1 MLTPEAHAVLIG
13 WEPASS
19 RTITAK
25 FTTKK
30 KDIILNII
38 QCYAPTNDAEEDKKD
53 DFYQQL
59 QAVLD
64 RRGAKDI
71 TILMG
76 DFNAKI
82 GMDNKGYEDIMG
94 THGLGQMNE
103 NVERFADLCALNQ
116 LVIGGSI
123 FPHKRIHKATWISPN
138 HGTENHIYHICI
150 SRKFRRSWQDVRV
163 MRGADVSSDHHL
175 LMTTVRLRLK
185 RFTNANSTRTKYNV
199 GLLRDKDTQA
209 AFQIS
214 LSNRFQPL
222 QELIED
228 NETDIETQWEHRK
241 KLWQDT
247 CEEEEVL
254 GKKKTQ
260 HKEWISANTIY
271 KLESSRERKT
281 VLNNS
286 RIRAAKARAH
296 KEYTAVDREVKRSI
310 KKDKRDYIDDLAR
323 QAVFSSQTGE
333 SEGPVPGDQEAD
345 GQISADRQASDGQE
359 REPTDNNQGTAET
372 MGRTLQGIAEP
383 PHP

>member
-1 MLTPEAHAVLIG
+1 MLAPEAHAALIF
-13 WEPASS
+13 WEPVNS
-19 RTITAK
+19 RIITAK

-30 KDIILNII
+30 KDIRLNII
-38 QCYAPTNDAEEDKKD
+38 QCYAPTNVGEEEKKD

-82 GMDNKGYEDIMG
+82 GVDNTGYEDIMRK
-94 THGLGQMNE
+94 HGLGQMNE
-103 NVERFADLCALNQ
+103 NGERFADLCALNQ
-116 LVIGGSI
+116 PVIGGSI
-123 FPHKRIHKATWISPN
+123 FPHKRIHKATWISLN
-138 HGTENHIYHICI
+138 HVTENQIDHICI
-150 SRKFRRSWQDVRV
+150 SHKFRRSWQDVRV
-163 MRGADVSSDHHL
+163 MRGADHL

-185 RFTNANSTRTKYNV
+185 RFTTANSTKYNV

-228 NETDIETQWEHRK
+228 NETDIETQWEHCK
-241 KLWQDT
+241 KLWHDT
-247 CEEEEVL
+247 CEEVL

-260 HKEWISANTIY
+260 HKEWISADTIH
-271 KLESSRERKT
+271 KLETRRERKT

-286 RIRAAKARAH
+286 RTRAAKTRTQE
-296 KEYTAVDREVKRSI
+296 EYTAVDREVKRSI

-323 QAVFSSQTGE
+323 QAET
-333 SEGPVPGDQEAD
+333 A
-345 GQISADRQASDGQE
+345 ADR
-359 REPTDNNQGTAET
+359 
-372 MGRTLQGIAEP
+372 GI
-383 PHP
+383 